1 MRISQQSVSTLA
13 AKAQPSARTRLTGD
27 DAAWVKDHA
36 HLTED
41 IQSTQESIS
50 DCEAQLFLYRL
61 VGKISAGA
69 SVASMAVPFG
79 LQSLG
84 LGDFGPHTT
93 GAAVVG
99 CAMGLSGLGLFHCL
113 GKIQANKSHQGG
125 LERSLSRLKAI
136 EEQRFS
142 A

>member
-1 MRISQQSVSTLA
+1 MRISQQPVSTLA
-13 AKAQPSARTRLTGD
+13 AKAEPSARPRFAGD

-36 HLTED
+36 DLTKD
-41 IQSTQESIS
+41 IHSTKESIL
-50 DCEAQLFLYRL
+50 DCEAQLGFYGLF
-61 VGKISAGA
+61 GKISAGA
-69 SVASMAVPFG
+69 GVASMAVPFG